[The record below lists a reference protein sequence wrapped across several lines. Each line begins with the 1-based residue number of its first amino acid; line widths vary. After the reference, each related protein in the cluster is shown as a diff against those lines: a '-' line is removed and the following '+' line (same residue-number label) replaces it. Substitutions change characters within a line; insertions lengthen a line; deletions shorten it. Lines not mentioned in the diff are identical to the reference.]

1 MYYNIV
7 LLIRKIIIS
16 LYQTNFS
23 LKKPMNIKNSS
34 SNLVKEDFD

>member
-16 LYQTNFS
+16 LIF

-34 SNLVKEDFD
+34 GNLVKDDTFD